1 MWTDVHDL
9 SSSFLTKEDFMSF
22 FTALVTSKV
31 AAGVLAGGTLA
42 VGGTAAGAY
51 TGTLPAPLQQSA
63 HEIIGAPAAAHPSQT
78 ADHPAGADSHGKDA
92 RPSDAPSP
100 NPSATPAGPDATGPA
115 AFGLCKAFAKGGLD
129 STSTAYKSLSA
140 AAGGAG
146 IAEYCKTVAAPGESA
161 EHGPETPGNSGKS
174 EDEKIKAHPPA
185 QAERGLSHK
194 PATAGKP

>member
-1 MWTDVHDL
+1 
-9 SSSFLTKEDFMSF
+9 MSF

-51 TGTLPAPLQQSA
+51 TGTLPDPLQQSA

-78 ADHPAGADSHGKDA
+78 ADHPAGADAHGKDA

-115 AFGLCKAFAKGGLD
+115 AFGLCKAFTKGGLD
-129 STSTAYKSLSA
+129 LTSTAYKSLSA
-140 AAGGAG
+140 AAGGDG
-146 IAEYCKTVAAPGESA
+146 IAGYCKTVAAPGESA
-161 EHGPETPGNSGKS
+161 EHRPETLGNPGKAD
-174 EDEKIKAHPPA
+174 DEKTKAHPPA

-194 PATAGKP
+194 PASAGKP